1 MLGVNAMMGRVFIP
15 SQDAAPDAEPVAI
28 LSFELWQRRYGSNP
42 NIFGTKIIIDDKPRT
57 VVGVMP
63 RGFQFF
69 IKQGSFSQ
77 KKPELWVPMRFNEKS
92 RSFDGRYLQAIGLL
106 RPGVTLPQAQSAMK
120 SLAARLEAENPASMK
135 NWGVNLVP
143 LRTQLVGDIEPGLR
157 LLLAA
162 VALVLIIACANVA
175 TLFLARATAR
185 KHEIAIRIAL
195 GAPALR
201 VVRQI
206 LTESC
211 LIAAFGGVLGLLF
224 AVWSTRILKTLVPPN
239 LIPLEG
245 VHVDARVLFF
255 TTAIALLTGLLFGTV
270 PAMQA
275 ARTSPREPLQEG
287 GRGSAGGAPRNRAR
301 SFFVVAEIALA
312 LVLLTGSGLLIR
324 SFGRLMAVDPGFEP
338 HNVLTAWVQLP
349 NAKYEK
355 DVRKSEFFAQLLAK
369 LRSLSGVRSASADA
383 FLPFGGIIAGTGVD
397 VEGRPGSLLPNNRRS
412 M

>member
-42 NIFGTKIIIDDKPRT
+42 NILGTKIIIDDKPRT

-157 LLLAA
+157 LLQQ
-162 VALVLIIACANVA
+162 
-175 TLFLARATAR
+175 
-185 KHEIAIRIAL
+185 
-195 GAPALR
+195 P
-201 VVRQI
+201 
-206 LTESC
+206 
-211 LIAAFGGVLGLLF
+211 
-224 AVWSTRILKTLVPPN
+224 
-239 LIPLEG
+239 
-245 VHVDARVLFF
+245 
-255 TTAIALLTGLLFGTV
+255 
-270 PAMQA
+270 
-275 ARTSPREPLQEG
+275 
-287 GRGSAGGAPRNRAR
+287 
-301 SFFVVAEIALA
+301 
-312 LVLLTGSGLLIR
+312 
-324 SFGRLMAVDPGFEP
+324 
-338 HNVLTAWVQLP
+338 
-349 NAKYEK
+349 
-355 DVRKSEFFAQLLAK
+355 
-369 LRSLSGVRSASADA
+369 
-383 FLPFGGIIAGTGVD
+383 
-397 VEGRPGSLLPNNRRS
+397 
-412 M
+412 